1 MFCSDIAPK
10 YRGAS
15 RLVVFVAG
23 YPLGSLRTMRGL
35 RNRGRWW
42 RVALVTLTA
51 LMAAAGSANAARVVY
66 VSNGLGGSENLSALA
81 MAADGSLSPV
91 PGSPFSLGASCTSPS
106 CTAEGLSIT
115 PNAQHLYVSTF
126 GTQDV
131 RGFNIVPGGGV
142 APVPGS
148 PFATGSTPLGNAPAP
163 DGSHLFVWNHG
174 NAVGVWTI
182 ASNGSLAQIPGSPF
196 PVSTRHTR
204 PFAGS
209 VAPSGNFLYV
219 PDENPNPS
227 TVTGYSV
234 AASGSLNIVQTI
246 PTGHNPFGS
255 AITPDGKFF
264 YVSAPE
270 ADPGYPNGSIIMYAV
285 NPATGLLTEIGTRV
299 NPAPGNH
306 PLEMAITPD
315 GKFLYVA
322 TRVTSTVNA
331 YAINQITGTLS
342 PVPGQPFAT
351 GGTNGK
357 ALAVTPDGRR
367 LYVANQGSNNVSG
380 FDVAVDG
387 SLSSIPG
394 SPWLTGGTS
403 PDLES
408 IAITPNQAPTASFT
422 VAAAPTGNPTKVDGS
437 GSTDTDG
444 TVLSYHWDFGDG
456 TVETTATPTNPHS
469 YVNPGNYTATLT
481 VTDNEGCSTLRIFTG
496 EATLCNGAATATTT
510 RPVAVT
516 ASAKLSNLKVSP
528 SPLIAANSGATIAT
542 TGAKVTYKDTLAWTT
557 TFVVQPAKGGIK
569 PGGKCVKP
577 PKHPP
582 PGAKKCTRFVN
593 VGSFKHKDKAGNNSF
608 HFTGRVAGH
617 KLADGSYRFEA
628 TPKLGTFVGNTVHAG
643 FHVITPRPST
653 PSRGGGG
660 GGGTPR
666 AIARITRLRINPRA
680 FAPDKRGGS
689 ITRARRRKT
698 GSRVNYND
706 SQAATTTFTVVR
718 AVPGIRRGRRCVR
731 APRKGKVPKGKR
743 CTRLLRVGAFTHR
756 DRKGSNSFHFTG
768 RVRGRKLAVGR
779 YRLQARP
786 RFAGRNGSTAT
797 TSFRITK

>member
-1 MFCSDIAPK
+1 M
-10 YRGAS
+10 R
-15 RLVVFVAG
+15 RL
-23 YPLGSLRTMRGL
+23 LI
-35 RNRGRWW
+35 RGRWW
-42 RVALVTLTA
+42 RVALVTLSA
-51 LMAAAGSANAARVVY
+51 CLAAPAAASAARVVY
-66 VSNGLGGSENLSALA
+66 VSNGLGGSQNVSALA
-81 MAADGSLSPV
+81 MAADGSLSPI
-91 PGSPFSLGASCTSPS
+91 PGSPFPTGGT
-106 CTAEGLSIT
+106 TQEGLSIT
-115 PNAQHLYVSTF
+115 PNAQHLYVSLF
-126 GTQDV
+126 GTGNV
-131 RGFNIVPGGGV
+131 TGFNVGPGGGL
-142 APVPGS
+142 ATVPGA
-148 PFATGSTPLGNAPAP
+148 PYATGSTPLGNTPTP

-182 ASNGSLAQIPGSPF
+182 AADGSLTQIAGSPF
-196 PVSTRHTR
+196 PVSAGHTN

-209 VAPSGNFLYV
+209 VSPSGNFLYV

-227 TVTGYSV
+227 TVTVYSV
-234 AASGSLNIVQTI
+234 ASTGSLSIAQTI

-285 NPATGLLTEIGTRV
+285 SPATGLLTEIGTRV

-315 GKFLYVA
+315 GRFLYVA
-322 TRVTSTVNA
+322 TRITSTVNA
-331 YAINQITGTLS
+331 YAINSVTGTLT
-342 PVPGQPFAT
+342 PVAGQPFAT

-357 ALAVTPDGRR
+357 SLAVTPDGKR

-380 FDVAVDG
+380 LDIAVDG

-394 SPWLTGGTS
+394 SPWPTGGTS

-422 VAAAPTGNPTKVDGS
+422 VAPAPTGNPTKVDGS
-437 GSTDTDG
+437 GSSDTDD
-444 TVLSYHWDFGDG
+444 TVASYHWDFGDG
-456 TVETTATPTNPHS
+456 TIETTTTPTNQHS
-469 YVNPGNYTATLT
+469 YANPGSYTATLT

-496 EATLCNGAATATTT
+496 EATLCNGAPTATTT

-516 ASAKLSNLKVSP
+516 AAAKLSNLKVSP
-528 SPLIAANSGATIAT
+528 STLVAANHGASIAA

-557 TFVVQPAKGGIK
+557 TFVVQQAKRGIK
-569 PGGKCVKP
+569 QGGMCVKP

-582 PGAKKCTRFVN
+582 PAAKKCTRFVN
-593 VGSFKHKDKAGNNSF
+593 VGSFTHTDKAGDNSF
-608 HFTGRVAGH
+608 RFTGRVKGH

-628 TPKLGTFVGNTVHAG
+628 TPRLGAFVGNTVHAG
-643 FHVITPRPST
+643 FRVVTLKPT

-660 GGGTPR
+660 GGGGGAPR
-666 AIARITRLRINPRA
+666 ATARITRLRINPRA
-680 FAPDKRGGS
+680 FAPDRRGAS

-706 SQAATTTFTVVR
+706 SQAATTTFTVLR
-718 AVPGIRRGRRCVR
+718 AVPGVKGGRRCVR
-731 APRKGKVPKGKR
+731 APRKGKVRKGRR
-743 CTRLLRVGAFTHR
+743 CTRLVRVGAFTHR

-768 RVRGRKLAVGR
+768 RVRGGKLAVGR
-779 YRLQARP
+779 YLLRARP
-786 RFAGRNGSTAT
+786 RFAGRNGNTAT